1 MTDGAGV
8 PILRITHSLFGS
20 NLHPKSAL
28 PERTPTFTDCSMM
41 TFDASANDKVLPYL
55 TADIPGV
62 GGELKQEAGDFE
74 VEEIPAYL
82 PLGSGEHLF
91 LWIEKT
97 GITTEQLTRHL
108 VHVLRVPNRDI
119 GVAALKDRHAVTR
132 QFISVPAKFA
142 DRVPDVATD
151 QIRVLSATLHQNKLR
166 TGHLRGNR
174 FSILL
179 RNVRPGA
186 AESASTMTSR
196 LQQLGVPNYFGEQ
209 RFGRDGDTA
218 ELGFALLRGEQV
230 PEDIHPSRRRFLV
243 RLALSAA
250 QSVLFNQL
258 LAARLRAGELHRVIL
273 GDVLQVVAS
282 GGVFVCEDVQADQ
295 CRFENREIVPAGP
308 MFGPKMKLAASDIA
322 EREAQVLKDH
332 HLTPE
337 DFRRYHELTSGAR
350 RPYLI
355 FPTDLEVSPEAD
367 GLRFRFSLPSGSYA
381 TVLLREFQKDSVGE
395 QPSATE

>member
-1 MTDGAGV
+1 MSVSPDFTYLAFRHRPSLHFLHCEGPHHLDRDPMT
-8 PILRITHSLFGS
+8 SE
-20 NLHPKSAL
+20 L
-28 PERTPTFTDCSMM
+28 PVSDQP
-41 TFDASANDKVLPYL
+41 LPYL
-55 TADIPGV
+55 SAAHPGI
-62 GGELKQEAGDFE
+62 GGELKQQPGDFE

-82 PLGSGEHLF
+82 PIGSGEHLF

-97 GITTEQLTRHL
+97 GITTEQLTKHL
-108 VHVLRVPNRDI
+108 VHTLRVPNRDI

-142 DRVPDVATD
+142 DRVPEVET
-151 QIRVLSATLHQNKLR
+151 QQVRVLSATLHQNKLR

-179 RNVRPGA
+179 RNVRPNA
-186 AESASTMTSR
+186 AESATAIASL
-196 LQQLGVPNYFGEQ
+196 LQESGVPNYFGEQ
-209 RFGRDGDTA
+209 RFGNDGETA
-218 ELGFALLRGEQV
+218 ELGFALLKGEQI

-258 LAARLRAGELHRVIL
+258 LAARLRDGELHRVIL

-282 GGVFVCEDVQADQ
+282 GGVFVCEDVEADQ
-295 CRFENREIVPAGP
+295 RRFENREIVPAGP
-308 MFGPKMKLAASDIA
+308 MFGPKMKLAASDTA

-337 DFRRYHELTSGAR
+337 DFQRYHDLTNGTR

-355 FPTDLEVSPEAD
+355 FPTDLEVSPESD
-367 GLRFRFSLPSGSYA
+367 GLRFRFALPSGSYA
-381 TVLLREFQKDSVGE
+381 TVLLREFQKDSVGDE
-395 QPSATE
+395 VPVTD